1 MSAWATH
8 RQGDEVATLAQIL
21 EDAEGRRSAAAT
33 LFMLDLRREA
43 VDDLAAH
50 DQYLS
55 LLIVNTR
62 RRLGLPPGR
71 CADRG
76 FGGSRAARLT

>member
-1 MSAWATH
+1 MSGWVT
-8 RQGDEVATLAQIL
+8 RNRGDEIAALAQVL
-21 EDAEGRRSAAAT
+21 EDAEGRRAAVAA

-43 VDDLAAH
+43 VDDLATH

-62 RRLGLPPGR
+62 RRLGLPRGR
-71 CADRG
+71 CAD
-76 FGGSRAARLT
+76 GGLDDR

>member
-1 MSAWATH
+1 LSAWATH
-8 RQGDEVATLAQIL
+8 KQGDEVATLAQIL

-33 LFMLDLRREA
+33 LFVLDLRREA
-43 VDDLAAH
+43 VDELAAH

-71 CADRG
+71 CAD
-76 FGGSRAARLT
+76 GGPRAARST

>member
-1 MSAWATH
+1 
-8 RQGDEVATLAQIL
+8 LAQIL
-21 EDAEGRRSAAAT
+21 EDAEGRRAAIAA

-43 VDDLAAH
+43 VDDLATH

-62 RRLGLPPGR
+62 RCLGLPRGR
-71 CADRG
+71 CAD
-76 FGGSRAARLT
+76 GGLRDH